1 MCTEQTAET
10 AEYVKVPVLSMTK
23 TVIAVF
29 RAGCNDI
36 MVVMHY
42 NNNFGNNLCG
52 ILDRLGCSR
61 KDLADASGLSR
72 ASISRYC
79 NSQRLPRSEGRSLEQ
94 LITGIVTLADKL
106 QADGLDRAAVEDL
119 LRVTDKKDDFEIIRN
134 NFNSLTE
141 ELDVN
146 YHKLAGYLN
155 YDPSFLSRIR
165 SGSRRPFDVEHFV
178 NGVGEYAAER
188 SANPQ
193 FRKKLCALLGIRQNK
208 NLDISSEIS
217 AWLRQKR

>member
-1 MCTEQTAET
+1 M
-10 AEYVKVPVLSMTK
+10 L
-23 TVIAVF
+23 
-29 RAGCNDI
+29 
-36 MVVMHY
+36 Y

-61 KDLADASGLSR
+61 KDLADESGLSR

-94 LITGIVTLADKL
+94 LITGIVNLAEKL
-106 QADGLDRAAVEDL
+106 QADGLDRKTVEDL
-119 LRVTDKKDDFEIIRN
+119 LRVTDKKDDFEVIRN
-134 NFNSLTE
+134 NFNLLTQQ
-141 ELDVN
+141 LDVN

-178 NGVGEYAAER
+178 NGVGEYASER

-193 FRKKLCALLGIRQNK
+193 FRKILCSLIGVRQNK
-208 NLDISSEIS
+208 NLDISKEVSS
-217 AWLRQKR
+217 WLCEKH

>member
-1 MCTEQTAET
+1 
-10 AEYVKVPVLSMTK
+10 
-23 TVIAVF
+23 
-29 RAGCNDI
+29 
-36 MVVMHY
+36 MHY

-52 ILDRLGCSR
+52 ILNQLGCSR
-61 KDLADASGLSR
+61 KDLADESGLSR

-94 LITGIVTLADKL
+94 LITGIVNLAEKL
-106 QADGLDRAAVEDL
+106 QADGLDRKSVEDL
-119 LRVTDKKDDFEIIRN
+119 LRVTDKKDDFEVIRN
-134 NFNSLTE
+134 NFNLLTQ

-193 FRKKLCALLGIRQNK
+193 FRKVLCSLIGARQSK
-208 NLDISSEIS
+208 NLDISKEVS
-217 AWLRQKR
+217 AWLCEKH

>member
-1 MCTEQTAET
+1 
-10 AEYVKVPVLSMTK
+10 
-23 TVIAVF
+23 
-29 RAGCNDI
+29 
-36 MVVMHY
+36 
-42 NNNFGNNLCG
+42 
-52 ILDRLGCSR
+52 
-61 KDLADASGLSR
+61 
-72 ASISRYC
+72 
-79 NSQRLPRSEGRSLEQ
+79 
-94 LITGIVTLADKL
+94 
-106 QADGLDRAAVEDL
+106 VEDL

-178 NGVGEYAAER
+178 NGIGEYAAER

-193 FRKKLCALLGIRQNK
+193 FRKKLCSLLGIRQNR

-217 AWLRQKR
+217 VWLRQKR

>member
-1 MCTEQTAET
+1 
-10 AEYVKVPVLSMTK
+10 
-23 TVIAVF
+23 
-29 RAGCNDI
+29 
-36 MVVMHY
+36 
-42 NNNFGNNLCG
+42 
-52 ILDRLGCSR
+52 
-61 KDLADASGLSR
+61 
-72 ASISRYC
+72 
-79 NSQRLPRSEGRSLEQ
+79 
-94 LITGIVTLADKL
+94 VTLADKL

-193 FRKKLCALLGIRQNK
+193 FRKKLCAMLGIRQNK